1 MTRVY
6 NKAADFAREATEG
19 LVAANRELLRL
30 VPGGVT
36 RAAPSAP
43 GAAAVVIGGG
53 SGHYPAFA
61 GLVGR
66 GLAHAAVVGNVFASP
81 SAQQICAVA
90 REANRDGGVLF
101 CYGNY
106 SGDVLHFSA
115 AAERLGAEGIEVRQV
130 RVTDD
135 VSSAGA
141 DDVCRRRGVAGDLVV
156 FKVAGAAADRGLPLG
171 EVTRLAELA
180 NERTRSFGV
189 AFAGCTLPGADQPL
203 FTVPPGRMGVGMGVH
218 GEPGIGEADLP
229 SADELAGQLVSRLL
243 SERPPGAGEPG
254 RSQAAV
260 LLNGLGSV
268 KYEELFVLF
277 RRVDELL
284 REAGVQVVEPEV
296 GELVTSLDMAGVSL
310 TLCWLDEELA
320 ELWHASAE
328 AAGFRKGTLAP
339 QAASVAQALRPGP
352 STAPTAWPA
361 AAPEATP
368 AAVPPRTS
376 AASRAAAQ
384 VVCAAFDAARGAID
398 ANAAELGRI
407 DALAGDG
414 DHGDA
419 MLRGASAAATT
430 AADWLAQGAGAGTL
444 LARAGAAWSDAS
456 GGASGALWQV
466 GLRAL
471 GEVIGDDE
479 APTAS
484 TVAAAVGYW
493 SVEVMRVGGAALGD
507 KTMVDVLVPFAAT
520 LAAGVDAGLSLG
532 QAWSDAADVADE
544 AAGATAVLV
553 PRIGRARPLAARS
566 AGNPDAGATSLA
578 LLVRAVDPVMR
589 QACAQARKR
598 KA

>member
-30 VPGGVT
+30 LPGGVT
-36 RAAPSAP
+36 RAAPPAP

-90 REANRDGGVLF
+90 REAHRGGGVLF

-115 AAERLGAEGIEVRQV
+115 AAERLAAEGIEVRQV

-141 DDVCRRRGVAGDLVV
+141 DDVSRRRGVAGDLVV
-156 FKVAGAAADRGLPLG
+156 FKVAGAAADRGLSLA

-180 NERTRSFGV
+180 NDRTRSFGV
-189 AFAGCTLPGADQPL
+189 AFAGCTLPGSEQPL
-203 FTVPPGRMGVGMGVH
+203 FTIPANRMGVGMGVH
-218 GEPGIGEADLP
+218 GEPGIGQADLP
-229 SADELAGQLVSRLL
+229 PADELAGQLVSRLL
-243 SERPPGAGEPG
+243 GERPPGAAESG
-254 RSQAAV
+254 RSRAAV

-284 REAGVQVVEPEV
+284 REAGLEVVEPAV

-320 ELWHASAE
+320 ELWHAPAE
-328 AAGFRKGTLAP
+328 APGFRKGTFAP
-339 QAASVAQALRPGP
+339 PAASTAA
-352 STAPTAWPA
+352 STATTTWPAAVAESTPA
-361 AAPEATP
+361 AAPP
-368 AAVPPRTS
+368 PPRAS

-384 VVCAAFDAARGAID
+384 VVCAAFDAARDAID
-398 ANAAELGRI
+398 AHAAELGRI

-419 MLRGASAAATT
+419 MLRGVSAAA
-430 AADWLAQGAGAGTL
+430 AAAAGSLAQGAGAGTL

-479 APTAS
+479 APTAG

-507 KTMVDVLVPFAAT
+507 KTMVDVLVPFAAA

-532 QAWSDAADVADE
+532 QAWSDAAAAAQE
-544 AAGATAVLV
+544 AASATAGLV
-553 PRIGRARPLAARS
+553 PRVGRARPLAAQS

-578 LLVRAVDPVMR
+578 LLVGAVDPVMS
-589 QACAQARKR
+589 QACAQTRMGKAR
-598 KA
+598 